1 MSIPSNLYAEKVFSE
16 HPVALWALEEDVDY
30 VSLLSESVSALDSW
44 SMLFGGANITNVS
57 GMGPAWPSEMSS
69 QPYDVADSPLFL
81 MTLFNGG
88 IGFNWSGY
96 MSNLSAPILK
106 SSLNN
111 SIDTFSFGMHVF
123 ASNSNIAN
131 VSLGVVYTDADTGE
145 TVTDSYA
152 FTSIS
157 VNNWSFISHT
167 FRVSDIN
174 ADMFYLYVTATSVFP
189 DGVTDNASLYLQGI
203 TLGQESE
210 QFNSR
215 SLGINIANSVS
226 YQVAGISGS
235 TSDTLIQSNQYGIS
249 GKNAYYVL
257 RNGKDLLCQN
267 SGMPMVYG
275 ASSSTVISNSG
286 GLPALLI
293 PGYGLFNS
301 VGANRQYT
309 AEMWLKVFSNASE
322 NRRIFGPIA
331 SSDGLYIDGP
341 FLRLKVGTEIASHFI
356 GDVYRPML
364 VHIKYVDYQASLMIN
379 GEEVGSISV
388 DQGTPSFPSQY
399 DNSGMSQDYLA
410 FYTYDDVPSIET
422 DCVAI
427 YSYAVPSIVA
437 KRRFAYGQAVE
448 LPENVNTAFGGATVY
463 FDYTFADYT
472 NNYSYPKIGKWSQG
486 ISDNLIFDNSIL
498 STPKYSLPQ
507 LISSTGEPYDS
518 WIDSNSD
525 LQDDSGEFFF
535 RFDGVDTS
543 SYLYFESLRMLTEDT
558 RAVYIVFEVDDIVDE
573 KQIIFRID
581 DNSTS
586 NYFEV
591 SATGSRVSYTLVYDG
606 VPTELYADSDLLA
619 NTKSFAGIDIDGLA
633 RYFGRN
639 FSAFFGNKSRLSLYV
654 GSDKYFNNTLSGKVF
669 SVNLCTARNFSKIAG
684 LFQDPEIVGT
694 DFVAD
699 AGDAYFGTQSSY
711 WYRTFDGG
719 YPDSFSLNGANAHI
733 ASYTLKP
740 RDILGSYKLDIL
752 TDSYWEDY
760 VPLKYFAQYV
770 TSSTDRYYDL
780 DFIQFNVGYPAPK
793 ITGTESYNTSNSVVK
808 TYVTFQYLAT
818 GATAPQDYFIYQEPA
833 PANNIINPGSNW
845 MTTRYEVVDGT
856 IIYMPR
862 GVSFED
868 IALVTHIEIQSKGI
882 MTDSIKIK
890 NLEYASQAF
899 NRDTINPIGTKF
911 GIPVYPYKRYS
922 SYYDYSSRNPYAI
935 SKSGSPY
942 LYLTTNSGIRVLGDY
957 NPLDDRG
964 ISIPINPNL
973 SDSYRVVSLNLLV
986 KYDRLSIPDSK
997 IKLFEIESKN
1007 DFIRFYLEKVSDT
1020 RAKIYSIN
1028 ARTGAINNGIGF
1040 YINGSLVREPFVSLD
1055 KWTSLGVTFA
1065 TPLDC
1070 DYYVGSLRVTSSVQM
1085 NNITTY
1091 KSTSLQE
1098 IERQELRNWLSVEA
1112 IAQYYDSLG
1121 WRYWDAGF
1129 TWNGVLVQSST
1140 TIYGVTPEDIFR
1152 AYVGTNKIVVDN
1164 DESVVLKDYE
1174 YTAYSDVKWSSDTVI
1189 PV

>member
-1 MSIPSNLYAEKVFSE
+1 MSIPSNLYAEKVFAE
-16 HPVALWALEEDVDY
+16 HPIALWALEEQIDY
-30 VSLLSESVSALDSW
+30 VSLASTPIKDLASW
-44 SMLFGGANITNVS
+44 NMLFGGANFTDVS
-57 GMGPAWPSEMSS
+57 QMPQAWPSEMTS
-69 QPYDVADSPLFL
+69 QPYYTDDSSLFL

-96 MSNLSAPILK
+96 MSPVAAPILK
-106 SSLNN
+106 QSLNQN
-111 SIDTFSFGMHVF
+111 MDTFSFGMHVF
-123 ASNSNIAN
+123 ASNSSIAN
-131 VSLGVVYTDADTGE
+131 VSLGIVYTDADSGE

-157 VNNWSFISHT
+157 VNSWSFVSHT
-167 FRVSDIN
+167 FKLDDIN
-174 ADMFYLYVTATSVFP
+174 ADMFYLYVTATSIFP
-189 DGVTDNASLYLQGI
+189 EGVTDNAYMYVQGI
-203 TLGQESE
+203 TVGQESE
-210 QFNSR
+210 QFNSG
-215 SLGINIANSVS
+215 SLGIDPVSAVS
-226 YQVAGISGS
+226 YQAAQISGS
-235 TSDTLIQSNQYGIS
+235 TEDTLLESSQYGIS
-249 GKNAYYVL
+249 GKKAYYVL
-257 RNGKDLLCQN
+257 KNGKDLICQN

-275 ASSSTVISNSG
+275 ASSSTIISNSNG
-286 GLPALLI
+286 SPALLI
-293 PGYGLFNS
+293 PGYGMFNV

-309 AEMWLKVFSNASE
+309 AEMWIKIFSNNSE
-322 NRRIFGPIA
+322 NRKVFGPIA

-341 FLRLKVGTEIASHFI
+341 FLRLKVGKEIASHFV
-356 GDVYRPML
+356 GDAYRPML
-364 VHIKYVDYQASLMIN
+364 IHIKYVDYKASLIVN
-379 GEEVGSISV
+379 GEEVASITV
-388 DQGTPSFPSQY
+388 DQNTSFSPSQY
-399 DNSGMSQDYLA
+399 DANGLSQDYLA
-410 FYTYDDVPSIET
+410 FYTYNDVPSIEV

-486 ISDNLIFDNSIL
+486 ISDNLVFDNSVL
-498 STPKYSLPQ
+498 STPSYALPQ
-507 LISSTGEPYDS
+507 IISSTQETYDS
-518 WIDSNSD
+518 WVSRNAEM
-525 LQDDSGEFFF
+525 QDTSGELFF
-535 RFDGVDTS
+535 RFDGADTS
-543 SYLYFESLRMLTEDT
+543 SYLYFENLRMLTQDT
-558 RAVYIVFEVDDIVDE
+558 RAVYVVFEVEEITDD
-573 KQIIFRID
+573 KKIIFRID

-591 SATGSRVSYTLVYDG
+591 SASGSRVSYTLVYDG
-606 VPTELYADSDLLA
+606 IPTELYADSDLLA

-633 RYFGRN
+633 RYFGRK

-654 GSDKYFNNTLSGKVF
+654 GSDKNFNNTLIGKVF
-669 SVNLCTARNFSKIAG
+669 SVNLCTTRNFNKIAG

-699 AGDAYFGTQSSY
+699 GGDSYFGTQSSF

-719 YPDSFSLNGANAHI
+719 YPDSFSLNGANSHI
-733 ASYTLKP
+733 ASYTLKA
-740 RDILGSYKLDIL
+740 RNILDEYKLDIL

-780 DFIQFNVGYPAPK
+780 DFIQFNIGYPAPK
-793 ITGTESYNTSNSVVK
+793 LSGSSTYNTSNSVVK

-818 GATAPQDYFIYQEPA
+818 GATAPQEYFIYQESA
-833 PANNIINPGSNW
+833 PANNIINPGDNW
-845 MTTRYEVVDGT
+845 MTTRYEIVDGA
-856 IIYMPR
+856 IIYLPK

-882 MTDSIKIK
+882 MTDSIKVK
-890 NLEYASQAF
+890 TLEYASQAF

-935 SKSGSPY
+935 NKSGAPY
-942 LYLTTNSGIRVLGDY
+942 LYLSTNSGVRVLGDY

-973 SDSYRVVSLNLLV
+973 SDAYRVVSMHLLM
-986 KYDRLSIPDSK
+986 KYDVLSIPGSK

-1007 DFIRFYLEKVSDT
+1007 DFIRFYLEKVSAT

-1040 YINGSLVREPFVSLD
+1040 YINGSLVREPFVPID
-1055 KWTSLGVTFA
+1055 KWTSLGITFA

-1070 DYYVGSLRVTSSVQM
+1070 DYYVGSLRITSSVQM

-1098 IERQELRNWLSVEA
+1098 IERQELRNWTSVEA
-1112 IAQYYDSLG
+1112 LGQYYDNLG

-1140 TIYGVTPEDIFR
+1140 TIYGVTPEDIFS
-1152 AYVGTNKIVVDN
+1152 AYVGTNKIIIDN
-1164 DESVVLKDYE
+1164 DEKIVLKDYE
-1174 YTAYSDVKWSSDTVI
+1174 YTAYSDIKWSSDTVI